1 MVASPKK
8 KKRHPVAIAFG
19 VALRASRTQAGRSQE
34 ALSMACGLDKTYVG
48 ILERGGNQPTLGT
61 IFLLA
66 DELEITAE
74 SMVTATRKAMNLA
87 LISRPKRET
96 TARGAAAP
104 AKSERHKASGSGR
117 SPDPKGRGRTLGKV
131 RPKPARKI

>member
-8 KKRHPVAIAFG
+8 KKRHPVAVAFG
-19 VALRASRTQAGRSQE
+19 VALRASRIQAGRSQE

-48 ILERGGNQPTLGT
+48 VLERGGNQPTLGT

-96 TARGAAAP
+96 TARGGATA

-131 RPKPARKI
+131 RPKPARKT

>member
-1 MVASPKK
+1 
-8 KKRHPVAIAFG
+8 
-19 VALRASRTQAGRSQE
+19 
-34 ALSMACGLDKTYVG
+34 MACGLDKTYVG
-48 ILERGGNQPTLGT
+48 VLERGGNQPTLGT

-66 DELEITAE
+66 DELEVTAE

-96 TARGAAAP
+96 TARGGATA

-131 RPKPARKI
+131 RPKPARKT

>member
-8 KKRHPVAIAFG
+8 KKRHPVAVAFG
-19 VALRASRTQAGRSQE
+19 VALRASRIQAGRSQE

-48 ILERGGNQPTLGT
+48 VLERGGNQPTLGT

-66 DELEITAE
+66 DELELTAE

-96 TARGAAAP
+96 TARGAATAV
-104 AKSERHKASGSGR
+104 KSERHKAAGSGR

-131 RPKPARKI
+131 RPKPARKT

>member
-1 MVASPKK
+1 MAV
-8 KKRHPVAIAFG
+8 AFG
-19 VALRASRTQAGRSQE
+19 VALRASRIQAGRSQE

-48 ILERGGNQPTLGT
+48 VLERGGNQPTLGT

-96 TARGAAAP
+96 IARGAATA
-104 AKSERHKASGSGR
+104 AKSERHKAAGSGR

-131 RPKPARKI
+131 RPKPARKT

>member
-8 KKRHPVAIAFG
+8 KKRHPVAVAFG
-19 VALRASRTQAGRSQE
+19 VALRASRIQAGRSQE

-48 ILERGGNQPTLGT
+48 VLERGGNQPTLGT

-66 DELEITAE
+66 DELEVTAE

-96 TARGAAAP
+96 TARGVATAAKA
-104 AKSERHKASGSGR
+104 ERHKASGSGR

-131 RPKPARKI
+131 RPKPARKT

>member
-1 MVASPKK
+1 M
-8 KKRHPVAIAFG
+8 AFG
-19 VALRASRTQAGRSQE
+19 VALRASRIQAGRSQE

-48 ILERGGNQPTLGT
+48 VLERGGNQPTLGT

-66 DELEITAE
+66 DELEVTAESLEVTAE

-96 TARGAAAP
+96 TARGGATA

-131 RPKPARKI
+131 RPKPAHKT

>member
-1 MVASPKK
+1 
-8 KKRHPVAIAFG
+8 
-19 VALRASRTQAGRSQE
+19 
-34 ALSMACGLDKTYVG
+34 MACGLDKTYVG
-48 ILERGGNQPTLGT
+48 VLERGGNQPTLGT

-66 DELEITAE
+66 DELEVTAE

-96 TARGAAAP
+96 TARGGATAAKP
-104 AKSERHKASGSGR
+104 ERHKASGSGR

-131 RPKPARKI
+131 RPKLARKA